1 MASQVY
7 RRPYC
12 QVSFVHSH
20 TPYASLVI
28 PLPHPSQQ
36 RQAEPSGEDGFAG
49 PSAQED
55 QHHGGT
61 LPGQHSWVY
70 GGPMICTGCDRG
82 RGKWGV
88 LGPGY
93 GFQLRQWPAV
103 RGHSPPNNLPLSSPA
118 CRRHPRLDTNTTP
131 RNPSMCHCHSFSYLG
146 YGNGP
151 NGVLDYLPNTP
162 LYWEDTMVY
171 LPNHC
176 RGDKDKIRLN
186 SVISI
191 SYSFLIFNFNRLP
204 APVSPLDVGHVLVV
218 SGKCVCPHGFGLWE
232 QNATCIPCPL
242 EEVNE
247 RVTTPDGGMIIDNL
261 GKCICPID
269 HKYILRNGYCQ
280 PICVV
285 DDDCPDDK
293 FCYAKNSTCITPC
306 LMDVCPT
313 TAHCTAIRHAA
324 ICRCPE
330 GTKGY
335 PTPDEGC
342 VRPTLP
348 RLDFPS
354 PNMRVNCL
362 ADGVQVDIDIHK
374 TEPYATFGEFNGF
387 LYVEGFSE
395 DPNCRKSDP
404 PLDDRPVDFKVK
416 FGTCG
421 TKLKDYQQHN
431 TIRGFDFCFGPGKR
445 KFSRPGKIEPLKKK
459 GPPLDEEVPT
469 DRMRGSRRSY
479 KNEKPHPLG
488 VLPWASKF
496 FSRPFMAME
505 SKPSRV
511 KRNNLTPKKYLT
523 TPPGAKGGGP
533 IDPMIEC
540 IHPIN

>member
-1 MASQVY
+1 MATRTALLNALMPV
-7 RRPYC
+7 C
-12 QVSFVHSH
+12 V
-20 TPYASLVI
+20 
-28 PLPHPSQQ
+28 
-36 RQAEPSGEDGFAG
+36 
-49 PSAQED
+49 
-55 QHHGGT
+55 
-61 LPGQHSWVY
+61 
-70 GGPMICTGCDRG
+70 
-82 RGKWGV
+82 GV
-88 LGPGY
+88 LI
-93 GFQLRQWPAV
+93 
-103 RGHSPPNNLPLSSPA
+103 
-118 CRRHPRLDTNTTP
+118 
-131 RNPSMCHCHSFSYLG
+131 M
-146 YGNGP
+146 
-151 NGVLDYLPNTP
+151 LPNSLSRP
-162 LYWEDTMVY
+162 A
-171 LPNHC
+171 NHM
-176 RGDKDKIRLN
+176 
-186 SVISI
+186 
-191 SYSFLIFNFNRLP
+191 
-204 APVSPLDVGHVLVV
+204 SPLDVGHVLVV

-421 TKLKDYQQHN
+421 TKLKDGEVGFVLVIQRYPKLVTFTPQTFPIKCLYMTGEKPVGLNASMMDTSPPPTCLMKIVTATGGEITSAEIGETMLLRVEVQPQTIYSGFPRNCVAKIMAGDAKNEYLVTDENGCATDPTAFGEWEVDHN
-431 TIRGFDFCFGPGKR
+431 NSLLLAHFNVFKFLTSGRIKFQCNVKVCFGECQRFNCRDQIGFGGR
-445 KFSRPGKIEPLKKK
+445 KQQIFQDRDASLSTSFPDYYVGQVRKEVTVESNPILVLERRAEQRTNLSEGRRP
-459 GPPLDEEVPT
+459 
-469 DRMRGSRRSY
+469 
-479 KNEKPHPLG
+479 
-488 VLPWASKF
+488 
-496 FSRPFMAME
+496 
-505 SKPSRV
+505 
-511 KRNNLTPKKYLT
+511 
-523 TPPGAKGGGP
+523 
-533 IDPMIEC
+533 
-540 IHPIN
+540 